1 MKNWILI
8 TVVIVVLLVLYWA
21 YKKYIYFPHA
31 QVMSWDQTGIVWTNG
46 ANVIQAKINPNCVGD
61 VGGSYGSR
69 HEYQVQCLPNKQFRF
84 FVHKMGQPNAI
95 VVDNIYSFT
104 SPPLYL
110 TK

>member
-31 QVMSWDQTGIVWTNG
+31 KVVGTGLGQIYWTNDG
-46 ANVIQAKINPNCVGD
+46 VSQNIIKPDCSGV
-61 VGGSYGSR
+61 VGGSYGGR